1 MSQLIYENDIRII
14 EATPRQIP
22 LLRNLGEQTFREA
35 YAEDTDAKSMELYLE
50 KTFTIANV
58 EADFD
63 NPKTKFLL
71 ASYDSVWA
79 GYALLRWD
87 RSHELLEGAATMMLH
102 RIYVLKDFW
111 RQKIGSI
118 LLKHIIDFAK
128 TQGYEW
134 LWLVVWDQNLR
145 AVNFYQK
152 WGFEHFGYEK
162 FHFGEE
168 INDDWAMRLKL

>member
-1 MSQLIYENDIRII
+1 MSYENDIRII
-14 EATPRQIP
+14 EATPQHIP
-22 LLRNLGEQTFREA
+22 LLRDLGEQTFREA
-35 YAEDTDAKSMELYLE
+35 YAEDTDTVNMQLYLS
-50 KTFTIANV
+50 KTFTIANI
-58 EADFD
+58 EADFY
-63 NPKTKFLL
+63 NSKTIFLL
-71 ASYDSVWA
+71 VRCGDTWA
-79 GYALLRWD
+79 AYALLRWD
-87 RSHELLEGAATMMLH
+87 RTHELLEGSSALLLH

-118 LLKHIIDFAK
+118 LLHHIIDFARMN
-128 TQGYEW
+128 GYEW

-168 INDDWAMRLKL
+168 VTEDWTMRKRLI